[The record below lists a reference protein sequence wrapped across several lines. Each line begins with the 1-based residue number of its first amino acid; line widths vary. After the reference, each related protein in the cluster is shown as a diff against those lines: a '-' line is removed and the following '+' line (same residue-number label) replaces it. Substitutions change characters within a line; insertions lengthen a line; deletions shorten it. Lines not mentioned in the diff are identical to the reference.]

1 MDPGAIITPVSV
13 EFLLE
18 SVAFWIRER
27 RSGKFLIFFEGNL
40 LSRLEGNPDLAR
52 ALGNAAFV
60 VADGIAPATLASWRY
75 GTKVQRIPGPDFM
88 PQACEYGVAR
98 GWRHFLYGGGE
109 GVAERLSQI
118 LAERFPGILVVGAYC
133 PPFRPL
139 SATEDAVVA
148 EMIERA
154 GADIV
159 WVALGGPKQEIW
171 MNEHAGRLRVPVMM
185 GIGAAFDFLTGT
197 RPRAPVLVRRLGL
210 EWIFRMVTG
219 GPRLFVR
226 NLRVAV
232 VSSWILMQA
241 WFRRKAVVPFQN
253 EKAG

>member
-1 MDPGAIITPVSV
+1 MDPGAIITPASV

-18 SVAFWIRER
+18 SVDFWIRER

-40 LSRLEGNPDLAR
+40 LSRLKGNPDLAR
-52 ALGNAAFV
+52 ALVNADFV
-60 VADGIAPATLASWRY
+60 VADGIAPATLASWTY
-75 GTKVQRIPGPDFM
+75 GKKVQRIPGPDFM
-88 PQACEYGVAR
+88 PKACEYGVAR
-98 GWRHFLYGGGE
+98 RWRHFLYGGDE

-139 SATEDAVVA
+139 SATEDEAVC
-148 EMIERA
+148 EMIERS

-232 VSSWILMQA
+232 VSSWMLMQA
-241 WFRRKAVVPFQN
+241 WLRRKAVVPVQK